1 MIFTKI
7 IIDKHNHN
15 ACIGQYDFFQLININ
30 LLVFINILICYF
42 CIIYTSIDYK
52 SCQSSSILSI
62 FVNYF
67 GIIQTGTRN
76 NLQVLGKFSPA

>member
-15 ACIGQYDFFQLININ
+15 ACIGQYDLFQLININ

-42 CIIYTSIDYK
+42 RIIYTSIDYK
-52 SCQSSSILSI
+52 SSCQSASIILEL
-62 FVNYF
+62 F
-67 GIIQTGTRN
+67 R
-76 NLQVLGKFSPA
+76 LVLGITYRYLENFLLDKIN